1 MEVGVVAS
9 VARDVP
15 LETNPVTPNVEMNW
29 AAIAAL
35 VHQVPKTFRD
45 PSFSHSG
52 LSVSRVVTA
61 PDPLGELQKVRGW
74 QKQLEAIIDEL
85 VGTHHGSLTKSI
97 NNYAEI
103 VGLFEANKK
112 NVASLRSNLAESK
125 RRLLTGQ
132 DNTKKSTRAP
142 DELWRQTLVSRE
154 LGEKLAGLE
163 ALTGVGQK
171 VRDLLAAKQYAAAV
185 TAVLGANEKINATEY
200 DAVAPALV
208 DLSREIHATTELI
221 RQKVRKEIGKI
232 VFACDLECR
241 RSSSSTITPTPKL
254 ENGCGFLSGQNLDT
268 KHTQTNLA
276 ALISCVTRLGD
287 QHRVFQSLLTCVF
300 REVRVATQTQLLFC
314 ERNRDEIYLEIARAA
329 AAAASVCEAPTTE
342 LFAFTLDVDD
352 GKVSALQT
360 PSELAL
366 DFVVAHLCG
375 VCDAV
380 LRNCETL
387 DQELDS
393 SSFRGSK
400 TSNVSLSF
408 AAAAANALRTTLPK
422 VLRALVTTNPLC
434 VGELG
439 SEGSSGGNQSWWS
452 VAEKKNEDAPEKTR
466 VQTASHLLPADA
478 RPFVF
483 SNSDA
488 TKSSSVSSDTYDF
501 SQSVR
506 VTGRS
511 LRREFGW
518 SATERIFGTEP
529 VTNLLRRVESAVA
542 KG

>member
-74 QKQLEAIIDEL
+74 QTQLEAIIDEL

-132 DNTKKSTRAP
+132 DNTKNNTRAP

-185 TAVLGANEKINATEY
+185 TAVLSANKKINATEY

-329 AAAASVCEAPTTE
+329 AAAASVWEAPTTE
-342 LFAFTLDVDD
+342 FFDFTLDVDD
-352 GKVSALQT
+352 GKTGALSP

-375 VCDAV
+375 VCAEV
-380 LRNCETL
+380 LGNCETL
-387 DQELDS
+387 DQELS
-393 SSFRGSK
+393 SLKSDGPFSF
-400 TSNVSLSF
+400 SF
-408 AAAAANALRTTLPK
+408 TAAAANALQTTLPK